1 MSPFSWRQTRSTGE
15 TAVRLEGAAALCAV
29 LSAALRAGLTP
40 ERCLEVAGVGRQDER
55 LRLVAG
61 GLVGASW
68 DVAIE
73 SGAAPA
79 RLLGRLAE
87 LLTSVASSMR
97 QAEVAAAGPRAT
109 IRLVI
114 WLPIASLLLAQLAGI
129 PALAVLLLTPVGVT
143 MLVAGVVLLWAARVW
158 LTTLITR
165 AQRYSWATGLAPD
178 LVAMALH
185 CGASP
190 ATAWQ
195 LVEQIPEQGYLT
207 DESRQRDVASCHE
220 AVTQSDEWGV
230 PAAAMLELRARL
242 LRRAEAQ
249 QREATVAALA
259 VHVLLPLGVCVLPA
273 FVLLAVVPSVLALL
287 SSTGLS
293 GG

>member
-1 MSPFSWRQTRSTGE
+1 MNPFSLRETSRQGE
-15 TAVRLEGAAALCAV
+15 TADRLEGAAALCAV

-40 ERCLEVAGVGRQDER
+40 ERCLDVAGVGPQDER
-55 LRLVAG
+55 LRRAAG
-61 GLVGASW
+61 GLVGSSW

-73 SGAAPA
+73 SGSAPA
-79 RLLGRLAE
+79 RLLGRLSD
-87 LLTSVASSMR
+87 LLTTVASSMR
-97 QAEVAAAGPRAT
+97 QAEVAAAGPRAS
-109 IRLVI
+109 IRLVM

-129 PALAVLLLTPVGVT
+129 PALAVLLTTPVGVT
-143 MLVAGVVLLWAARVW
+143 MLVAGVVMLGAARVW

-165 AQRYSWATGLAPD
+165 AQRYSWASGLAPD

-185 CGASP
+185 SGASP

-195 LVEQIPEQGYLT
+195 LVEQIPDQGYLNG
-207 DESRQRDVASCHE
+207 ESRQRDVQSCHE
-220 AVTQSDEWGV
+220 ALTQAEEWGV
-230 PAAAMLELRARL
+230 PAAAMLELRAQL
-242 LRRAEAQ
+242 LRRVEAQ
-249 QREATVAALA
+249 CRETAGAALA

-293 GG
+293 NG

>member
-1 MSPFSWRQTRSTGE
+1 MNSFSQRESGSTRE

-40 ERCLEVAGVGRQDER
+40 ERCLEVAGVGPQDER

-61 GLVGASW
+61 GLVGSSW

-79 RLLGRLAE
+79 RLLGRLSE
-87 LLTSVASSMR
+87 LLTAVASSMR

-114 WLPIASLLLAQLAGI
+114 WLPIASLLLSQLAGI
-129 PALAVLLLTPVGVT
+129 PALAVLLTTPVGLA
-143 MLVAGVVLLWAARVW
+143 MLIAWAARVW
-158 LTTLITR
+158 TTTLITR

-185 CGASP
+185 SGASP
-190 ATAWQ
+190 ATAWH
-195 LVEQIPEQGYLT
+195 LVEQIPEQGYL
-207 DESRQRDVASCHE
+207 DVESRQRDVESCQH
-220 AVTQSDEWGV
+220 AVSQADAWGV
-230 PAAAMLELRARL
+230 PAAAMLELKARL
-242 LRRAEAQ
+242 LRRMEAQ

-259 VHVLLPLGVCVLPA
+259 VHVMLHLGVCVLPA

>member
-1 MSPFSWRQTRSTGE
+1 MNSFSQRESGSTRE

-40 ERCLEVAGVGRQDER
+40 ERCLEVAGVGPQDER

-61 GLVGASW
+61 GLVGSSW

-79 RLLGRLAE
+79 RLLGRLSE

-114 WLPIASLLLAQLAGI
+114 WLPIASLLLSQLAGI
-129 PALAVLLLTPVGVT
+129 PALAVLLTTPVGLA
-143 MLVAGVVLLWAARVW
+143 MLIAGVVLLWAARVW
-158 LTTLITR
+158 MTTLITR

-185 CGASP
+185 SGASP
-190 ATAWQ
+190 ATAWH
-195 LVEQIPEQGYLT
+195 LVEQIPEQGYL
-207 DESRQRDVASCHE
+207 DVESRQRDVESCQH
-220 AVTQSDEWGV
+220 AVSQADAWGV
-230 PAAAMLELRARL
+230 PAAAMLELKARL
-242 LRRAEAQ
+242 LRRMEAQ

-259 VHVLLPLGVCVLPA
+259 VHVMLPLGVCVLPA
-273 FVLLAVVPSVLALL
+273 LVLLAAVPSVLALL